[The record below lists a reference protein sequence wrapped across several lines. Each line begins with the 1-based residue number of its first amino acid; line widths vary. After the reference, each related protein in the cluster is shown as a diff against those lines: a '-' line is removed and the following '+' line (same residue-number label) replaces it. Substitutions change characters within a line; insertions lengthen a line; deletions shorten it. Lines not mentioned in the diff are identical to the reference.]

1 MVILDLLP
9 NFLMNNIY
17 YNIIAFLIFL
27 YYFFIFQQ
35 LRKLLLEIL
44 HRIPTNDH
52 LRPYFQV
59 SMECK

>member
-9 NFLMNNIY
+9 NFLMNSMY
-17 YNIIAFLIFL
+17 YKIIAFFDLSL
-27 YYFFIFQQ
+27 FFIFQQ

-52 LRPYFQV
+52 LRPHFQV
-59 SMECK
+59 SMEF

>member
-1 MVILDLLP
+1 
-9 NFLMNNIY
+9 MNNIY
-17 YNIIAFLIFL
+17 YKIIAFLIFL

-52 LRPYFQV
+52 LRPHFQV

>member
-17 YNIIAFLIFL
+17 YKIIAFLIFL

-52 LRPYFQV
+52 LRPHFQV
-59 SMECK
+59 STEF